1 MVWADMKFFIASKM
15 CSTLDEVKQAIKEYH
30 KALTPEKCQ
39 SFIFHLQEVKLKTYL
54 KLFT

>member
-1 MVWADMKFFIASKM
+1 MVWADMKFYIASKM

-39 SFIFHLQEVKLKTYL
+39 SFIFHLQEVTLKTYL

>member
-1 MVWADMKFFIASKM
+1 MVWANMKFYNASKM

-39 SFIFHLQEVKLKTYL
+39 SFIFHLQEVTLKTYL

>member
-1 MVWADMKFFIASKM
+1 MVWTDMKFYIASKM

-39 SFIFHLQEVKLKTYL
+39 SLIFHLQKVTLKTYV